1 MVGTIQPLPASEPDQ
16 CLTVN
21 LLRVAFQVLS
31 SSMKISFHRLDKS
44 TRRADEKD
52 TGFQVVFDVQLEPAS
67 EALVTLITHQ
77 QLEDSDSLRGSDSER
92 AWAPT
97 GTVSPAPSHACQTAG

>member
-1 MVGTIQPLPASEPDQ
+1 MVVPSDLTFQPLPASEPDQ

-52 TGFQVVFDVQLEPAS
+52 TVGEGAFKFFFNVQLEPAS
-67 EALVTLITHQ
+67 EARVMHHDGHVRLS
-77 QLEDSDSLRGSDSER
+77 ESDSE
-92 AWAPT
+92 
-97 GTVSPAPSHACQTAG
+97 SS